1 MALKNPL
8 SGMPI
13 PLGIIPQMIME
24 RRSKAKA
31 KKRDNPVEAAM
42 DGVPVG
48 MAKGGKVGRGDGCCM
63 KGKTKGTM
71 R

>member
-13 PLGIIPQMIME
+13 PLGIIPQMVME
-24 RRSKAKA
+24 QRAKAKA
-31 KKRDNPVEAAM
+31 KKSANPVEAAM
-42 DGVPVG
+42 EGVPTG

-63 KGKTKGTM
+63 KGKTKGKM
-71 R
+71 C

>member
-1 MALKNPL
+1 MTLKNPL

-13 PLGIIPQMIME
+13 PLGIIPQMIAAN
-24 RRSKAKA
+24 RSDAKA
-31 KKRDNPVEAAM
+31 KKRKNPVEAAM
-42 DGVPVG
+42 EGVPTG

-63 KGKTKGTM
+63 KGKTKGAM

>member
-13 PLGIIPQMIME
+13 PLGVIPQMLME
-24 RRSKAKA
+24 QRSKAKA
-31 KKRDNPVEAAM
+31 KKRNNPTEAAM

-48 MAKGGKVGRGDGCCM
+48 MAKGGKVRGDGCCM